1 MLLNTISE
9 CGISVDVCPCVAIV
23 VLLILLVQYNIT
35 LFLFLFE
42 FVLNKKV
49 NVMKYNVIYLYEYYR
64 D

>member
-9 CGISVDVCPCVAIV
+9 CGISVDVSPCVAIV

-42 FVLNKKV
+42 FVLNKKGKCNEV
-49 NVMKYNVIYLYEYYR
+49 QCDLFI
-64 D
+64 